1 MKTKI
6 VAALLGALC
15 GAAHAEVVVYG
26 LAMPFLENVKTSG
39 ATTAPPAERP
49 TMVPASAYTGANDSA
64 RWRISSGTSN
74 LGFRGSDDIA
84 PGWKVVWQMES
95 AFQVDQ
101 NTGPGWNGR
110 NSKIGVASPVFG
122 EVFLGQ
128 WDTPYKFISLPINPI
143 RAGYVFDYTP
153 IMGNPG
159 LGVPATT
166 TQFLRTG
173 AKPDAAFD
181 RRQGNV
187 IQYWSPRW
195 AGLSFRLA
203 YSTDEGRTVASGNT
217 AGIRPTQESV
227 SVMYDWGT
235 LSLRYGYDRH
245 DDYFGLSALAVLP
258 GTSNPATG
266 TNRSSK
272 DEAHKGVALWRIGN
286 TRLAAAFEQ
295 LKYHND
301 ETVSGGLREYKR
313 SAWYGLVEQFFW
325 NGSSSVWASY
335 GRAEDGSCQR
345 VSGTAC
351 STKDM
356 GANWFNAG
364 WVYRFSKRTEVF
376 LTYYK
381 LTNKASGTYSVQP
394 IVAVSNVM
402 APGGDIE
409 SWGLGIVHYF

>member
-1 MKTKI
+1 MKRTI
-6 VAALLGALC
+6 LAALLGAL
-15 GAAHAEVVVYG
+15 GVAAQAEVVVYG
-26 LAMPFLENVKTSG
+26 VAMPFLENVKTTG
-39 ATTAPPAERP
+39 ATTGAPADRP
-49 TMVPASAYTGANDSA
+49 TMVPAASYTGANDAS
-64 RWRISSGTSN
+64 RWRMSSGTSA

-95 AFQVDQ
+95 AFQLDQ

-122 EVFLGQ
+122 EIFLGQ
-128 WDTPYKFISLPINPI
+128 WDTPYKFISLAINPI

-153 IMGNPG
+153 VMGNPG
-159 LGVPATT
+159 LGTPATT

-181 RRQGNV
+181 RRQGNS

-195 AGLSFRLA
+195 AGLTFRLM
-203 YSTDEGRTVASGNT
+203 YSTDEGRTDDRASVP
-217 AGIRPTQESV
+217 GIRPTMESAA
-227 SVMYDWGT
+227 VMYDVGS

-245 DDYFGLSALAVLP
+245 DDYFGLSALSQLP
-258 GTSNPATG
+258 NTSAPDTLS
-266 TNRSSK
+266 NRSSR
-272 DEAHKGVALWRIGN
+272 DEAHKGVVLWRIAN

-295 LKYHND
+295 LRYHND
-301 ETVSGGLREYKR
+301 ETLAGGLREYKR
-313 SAWYGLVEQFFW
+313 TSWYGLVEQFFW
-325 NGSSSVWASY
+325 NGASSVWASY
-335 GRAEDGSCQR
+335 GRAQDGSCQR
-345 VSGTAC
+345 AGGIAC

-356 GANWFNAG
+356 GANWVNVG

-381 LTNKASGTYSVQP
+381 LTNKQSGTYSVQP

-409 SWGLGIVHYF
+409 SYGLGIVHYF